1 MACIVYLTNKASGH
15 MYAYHAVSF
24 RDPKSKKPKSR
35 RTYIGR
41 VDPDTKEFL
50 NPKAAEQKL
59 SHLEPVSGLTLP
71 IQNQD
76 IENATILEEIQ
87 GVKKELDEV
96 KSLIMR
102 KDRTV
107 QAIRDALDTYI
118 QI

>member
-1 MACIVYLTNKASGH
+1 MACIVYLTNKDSGH
-15 MYAYHAVSF
+15 MYAYHAVSY
-24 RDPKSKKPKSR
+24 RDPQSKKPKSK

-59 SHLEPVSGLTLP
+59 SQLEPVSGLAFP
-71 IQNQD
+71 IQHQD
-76 IENATILEEIQ
+76 VEDEKLMEELR
-87 GVKKELDEV
+87 GVKKELAEI

-102 KDRTV
+102 KDSTV

-118 QI
+118 NV

>member
-1 MACIVYLTNKASGH
+1 

-24 RDPKSKKPKSR
+24 RDPQSKKPKSK

-59 SHLEPVSGLTLP
+59 SQLEPVSGLTLP
-71 IQNQD
+71 VQSQD
-76 IENATILEEIQ
+76 IENTKILEEIQ
-87 GVKKELDEV
+87 GVKKELNEI
-96 KSLIMR
+96 KLMIMR
-102 KDRTV
+102 KDSTV

-118 QI
+118 HM